1 MNGTHPK
8 AVNDR
13 QGAVVNSYQHV
24 LKFTECEGSRG
35 VGKVFIAQDQPA
47 LALQRRTDIIA

>member
-1 MNGTHPK
+1 
-8 AVNDR
+8 
-13 QGAVVNSYQHV
+13 VVNSYQHV